1 MFKIVWVWLR
11 FFVPLVKFLSASA
24 RPIPDFRFD
33 LGVLLGQV
41 GGVRFLP
48 GRLSLLLLLLVGL
61 AGALHGAFEWER
73 LRFANDRAV
82 QDFAGVIPD
91 GQERSLE
98 QQLRQFWTS
107 HGIAVVVVTLAD
119 LDGGDIDD
127 AGNRIYER
135 LGIGRRG
142 EDKGALLLVAVQDRK
157 VRIEVGYG
165 SEHILTDSISAGII
179 RADIAPAFRRGDY
192 AGGISAATTR
202 MTRLLAGDE
211 EARPPSAEDGGGRSR
226 WLPFLIFAGVFM
238 LLGFFNRGDGGGRG
252 RQRGRSGWGGPII
265 LGGGGG
271 RGWGGGGGG
280 FGGGGFG
287 GFGGGMSGGGG
298 ASGGW

>member
-1 MFKIVWVWLR
+1 VGTAALCER
-11 FFVPLVKFLSASA
+11 SRGAG
-24 RPIPDFRFD
+24 FR
-33 LGVLLGQV
+33 
-41 GGVRFLP
+41 R
-48 GRLSLLLLLLVGL
+48 R
-61 AGALHGAFEWER
+61 H
-73 LRFANDRAV
+73 
-82 QDFAGVIPD
+82 PD

-179 RADIAPAFRRGDY
+179 RADIAPAFAQGDY
-192 AGGISAATTR
+192 AGAS
-202 MTRLLAGDE
+202 
-211 EARPPSAEDGGGRSR
+211 PPPPPG
-226 WLPFLIFAGVFM
+226 
-238 LLGFFNRGDGGGRG
+238 
-252 RQRGRSGWGGPII
+252 
-265 LGGGGG
+265 
-271 RGWGGGGGG
+271 
-280 FGGGGFG
+280 
-287 GFGGGMSGGGG
+287 
-298 ASGGW
+298 